1 MASLACQALSRR
13 STARY
18 LSSGSNGGDSLHS
31 TDIAFKPA
39 ESGWGF
45 TNKYNSNF
53 DNIFGKKNEREKKN
67 LPNSAGTSAEQ
78 VGGDK

>member
-13 STARY
+13 STARN
-18 LSSGSNGGDSLHS
+18 LSSESNGGDALHS

-53 DNIFGKKNEREKKN
+53 DNIFGKKNEGEKKDS
-67 LPNSAGTSAEQ
+67 PSSTSAEQ
-78 VGGDK
+78 VDVDK